1 MMTASGAAGFMVG
14 FAAEFM
20 GAAFATA
27 LGLAPVAARSA
38 SGHLT
43 SYSLEP
49 PPDESPP
56 LGGVARAARLRDPA
70 PPRRLVVARLA
81 ARGFGVVVG
90 DFAAAGLRPRL
101 AAGLAATVAGLTPVA
116 AAFGGRPRR
125 AGVPA
130 ALFAVARVAVVRF
143 AVAGSAAGLRPDL
156 LAFGAELELAD
167 DAAAPPPRSSV
178 HFPDSTRCAASATAS
193 AINVP
198 SLDALFI
205 TDVAA
210 LVALSAAS
218 SPASR
223 ILRRAVGLAAR
234 AAAAAVNP
242 AASISRLT
250 ATFAIRS
257 MVVSLLVD
265 FPPDFVVSL
274 AMHASRENVGS

>member
-1 MMTASGAAGFMVG
+1 M
-14 FAAEFM
+14 
-20 GAAFATA
+20 
-27 LGLAPVAARSA
+27 
-38 SGHLT
+38 
-43 SYSLEP
+43 LEP

-81 ARGFGVVVG
+81 ARGFGVAVG
-90 DFAAAGLRPRL
+90 DFVAAGLRPRL

-116 AAFGGRPRR
+116 VAFGGRPRR
-125 AGVPA
+125 AGVPVT
-130 ALFAVARVAVVRF
+130 LFAVARF
-143 AVAGSAAGLRPDL
+143 ADAGLAAGLRLGL
-156 LAFGAELELAD
+156 LAFVAELEVAD
-167 DAAAPPPRSSV
+167 DAAAPPPKSSV
-178 HFPDSTRCAASATAS
+178 HFPERTRCAASATAS

-257 MVVSLLVD
+257 IVVSLLVD
-265 FPPDFVVSL
+265 FSPDFVVPL
-274 AMHASRENVGS
+274 AMHASRKNVGS